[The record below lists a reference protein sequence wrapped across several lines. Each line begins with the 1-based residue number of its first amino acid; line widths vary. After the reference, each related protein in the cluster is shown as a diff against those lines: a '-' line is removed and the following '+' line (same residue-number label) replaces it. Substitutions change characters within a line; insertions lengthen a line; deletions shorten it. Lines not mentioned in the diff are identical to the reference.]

1 MSKPDFSGEMES
13 LADRS
18 KRLRALVADQKQE
31 ESGRPKRMTK
41 DVTQQSSALAAV
53 FVRPKAAHETH
64 HDHATPSTVNS
75 SDDLNLRTKPL
86 DKQVEQVI
94 QSDNPSRLSHDT
106 YQWSRRLAYLS
117 TRIPEDMRNLIDD
130 LLFILKKEAKKDL
143 SDEPT
148 LQDLAREAWAD
159 LLQKHK
165 DLFARYDVRTGG
177 VSLQ

>member
-1 MSKPDFSGEMES
+1 MSKPDFSSEMKS
-13 LADRS
+13 LANRS
-18 KRLRALVADQKQE
+18 KRLRALVADQRQE
-31 ESGRPKRMTK
+31 ESGQPKRKSK
-41 DVTQQSSALAAV
+41 DLTHQSDVPAAALE
-53 FVRPKAAHETH
+53 RPKALREIHQDEA
-64 HDHATPSTVNS
+64 APSTVSS
-75 SDDLNLRTKPL
+75 SDDSNLHTIPL
-86 DKQVEQVI
+86 HKQVEQII
-94 QSDNPSRLSHDT
+94 QSDNPARLSHNN
-106 YQWSRRLAYLS
+106 YNWSRRLAYLS

-177 VSLQ
+177 H

>member
-1 MSKPDFSGEMES
+1 MSKPDFSSEIES

-18 KRLRALVADQKQE
+18 KQLRALVADQKQE
-31 ESGRPKRMTK
+31 ERGQPQRKTK
-41 DVTQQSSALAAV
+41 DLTHQSSGPATILE
-53 FVRPKAAHETH
+53 RPKAVREIH
-64 HDHATPSTVNS
+64 HGSATPSTVNS
-75 SDDLNLRTKPL
+75 FDDSNLRTEPL

-94 QSDNPSRLSHDT
+94 QSDNPARLSHDN

-130 LLFILKKEAKKDL
+130 LLFILKKEAKKEL

-148 LQDLAREAWAD
+148 LQDLAREAWED

-165 DLFARYDVRTGG
+165 DLFDRYDVNTGG
-177 VSLQ
+177 A

>member
-31 ESGRPKRMTK
+31 ESGEPKRKTKDLTHQSSGSATVLERPKVAR
-41 DVTQQSSALAAV
+41 
-53 FVRPKAAHETH
+53 ETH
-64 HDHATPSTVNS
+64 PDQAAPSTVNS
-75 SDDLNLRTKPL
+75 SDDSKLRTEPL

-94 QSDNPSRLSHDT
+94 QSDNPARLSHDN

-165 DLFARYDVRTGG
+165 DLFARYDVNTGDDR
-177 VSLQ
+177 L

>member
-1 MSKPDFSGEMES
+1 MSKPDFSGEMEL
-13 LADRS
+13 LANRS

-31 ESGRPKRMTK
+31 EGGQSKRK
-41 DVTQQSSALAAV
+41 KNDVTHQSTGPAAV
-53 FVRPKAAHETH
+53 LERPKAVRETH
-64 HDHATPSTVNS
+64 QDQAAPSTVSS
-75 SDDLNLRTKPL
+75 SDDSNLRTEPL

-94 QSDNPSRLSHDT
+94 QSDNPARLSHDN
-106 YQWSRRLAYLS
+106 YEWSRRLAYLS

-148 LQDLAREAWAD
+148 LQDLAREAWAG

-165 DLFARYDVRTGG
+165 DLFAQYDVRPGG
-177 VSLQ
+177 DSL